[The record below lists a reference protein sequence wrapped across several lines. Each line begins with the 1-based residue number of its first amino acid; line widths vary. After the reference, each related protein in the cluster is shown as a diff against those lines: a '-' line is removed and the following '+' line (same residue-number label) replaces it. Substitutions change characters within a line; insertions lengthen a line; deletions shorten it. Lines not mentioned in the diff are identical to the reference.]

1 MVIRVEGHP
10 SMCLELYFEQSP
22 SDRVNPGVAVTA
34 LAAVNSVPEVVDAAP
49 GVLGYPLAGPAV
61 VSRQSRTRPIQ

>member
-1 MVIRVEGHP
+1 MVIRVEGRP

-34 LAAVNSVPEVVDAAP
+34 LAAINSIPEVIRRH
-49 GVLGYPLAGPAV
+49 LA
-61 VSRQSRTRPIQ
+61 